1 MSAEETIR
9 AYLERRINRREFVSR
24 LQAVGVTAGAAL
36 SYAELLANSPAL
48 AQTPA
53 PASSGSAPM
62 ALDRAAFELLEAI
75 AGRIFPTTETPG
87 AIEAG
92 AAFYIDQALADPYR
106 GLLPRYRKGLAEIG
120 RHCQAAFGKSFTA
133 LTLEQQDAILEE
145 LETGKLTLVEGGPQ
159 FFELVRRHVMEG
171 VFCEPYYGG
180 NRNLVGW
187 KLVNFPG
194 QRYGYDDPYINR
206 VIDLPPIATNA
217 PPRKGA

>member
-53 PASSGSAPM
+53 PAASGSAPM

-106 GLLPRYRKGLAEIG
+106 GLLARYRKGLAEIG
-120 RHCQAAFGKSFTA
+120 RHCQAAFGKSFAA

-206 VIDLPPIATNA
+206 VIDLLPIATNA

>member
-1 MSAEETIR
+1 MSAEEAIR
-9 AYLERRINRREFVSR
+9 AYLEKKINRREFVSR
-24 LQAVGVTAGAAL
+24 LQAIGVTAGAAL
-36 SYAELLANSPAL
+36 SYAELLGNSTVL
-48 AQTPA
+48 AQA
-53 PASSGSAPM
+53 ADSSARMPR
-62 ALDRAAFELLEAI
+62 ALDRAAFAVLEAI
-75 AGRIFPTTETPG
+75 AGRILPTTDTPG

-106 GLLPRYRKGLAEIG
+106 PLRARYQKALGELE
-120 RHCQAAFGKSFTA
+120 RHCEAVFGKSFTMLA
-133 LTLEQQDAILEE
+133 SEQQDRLLEE
-145 LETGKLTLVEGGPQ
+145 LEAGRLAEVEGGAQ
-159 FFELVRRHVMEG
+159 FFELLRRHVMEG

-206 VIDLPPIATNA
+206 VIDLAPIATNA